1 MAGVLQFTLGLE
13 TAKFLEGMK
22 LSAGHII
29 SLAKVG
35 EGLKVVMEGVWGQI
49 ERGAALSELS
59 RRTGESVGTLFQLQK
74 GFKAAGLG
82 AQDVGVAMYHLNKSL
97 GGVNEMGEKTDDIFH
112 KAGLSVADLK
122 KAGGAGAM
130 TAVLEKMSKM
140 SQTSAT
146 KFASSVFGRG
156 EAANM
161 VQLSRSMDEFRDGM
175 KRAKAQAEVFER
187 VAEVFHVIEK
197 AVERVKAKLDP
208 VFLVIAEHIAPAI
221 EKVLAM
227 VNDFDLSPL
236 VNGIGDAFDTFSQAF
251 EEGKVMELLSA
262 GFGAAVEYMGNMIF
276 GLLGN
281 SSFWGGIFDYM
292 VGEFILKWAV
302 LAKLFLNLG
311 VILKAALVTAFEVVL
326 EWIGK
331 IPVVGE
337 KLGLGGYKA
346 DKFGDN
352 YAEEKDKASG
362 ANEMVDGWVKS
373 GMDRMG
379 KARDGMGKAWAEA
392 SSAAGGPEQD
402 RLNDLVGGLL
412 GRKRTKEGGKKGKTK
427 EGGDEALALG
437 GGHQVQAT
445 GIEKM
450 GFVFG
455 GGMATDHN
463 ATTARNTTTMVAQL
477 GQLVAGNARGNNF
490 GGELTNGHAA

>member
-1 MAGVLQFTLGLE
+1 
-13 TAKFLEGMK
+13 
-22 LSAGHII
+22 
-29 SLAKVG
+29 
-35 EGLKVVMEGVWGQI
+35 
-49 ERGAALSELS
+49 
-59 RRTGESVGTLFQLQK
+59 
-74 GFKAAGLG
+74 
-82 AQDVGVAMYHLNKSL
+82 
-97 GGVNEMGEKTDDIFH
+97 MGEKTGDIF
-112 KAGLSVADLK
+112 KQAGLSVGDLK
-122 KAGGAGAM
+122 KAGGSGAM

-311 VILKAALVTAFEVVL
+311 VILKAGFEAALEVIFEG
-326 EWIGK
+326 IGN
-331 IPVVGE
+331 IPGKFLNAWGE
-337 KLGLGGYKA
+337 ALGQMSPGFKSLMDTLGIKDLSKSVGLGGYKA
-346 DKFGDN
+346 RKFGDI

>member
-1 MAGVLQFTLGLE
+1 MGNVLEFTLGLQVN
-13 TAKFLEGMK
+13 KFLEGMN
-22 LSAGHII
+22 LGAGSII
-29 SLAKVG
+29 SMAKVS

-82 AQDVGVAMYHLNKSL
+82 AEDVGVAMYHLNKSL
-97 GGVNEMGEKTDDIFH
+97 GGLNEMGEKTGDIF
-112 KAGLSVADLK
+112 KQAGLSVGDLK
-122 KAGGAGAM
+122 KAGGAGSM

-175 KRAKAQAEVFER
+175 KRAAAQAEVFER
-187 VAEVFHVIEK
+187 VAKVFHVIEK

-251 EEGKVMELLSA
+251 EEGKVMELLVA
-262 GFGAAVEYMGNMIF
+262 GFGAAVEYMGDLIT
-276 GLLGN
+276 GVLG
-281 SSFWGGIFDYM
+281 SSTFWKGIFDEM
-292 VGEFILKWAV
+292 LGEFILGFAV
-302 LAKLFLNLG
+302 IAKLFLNLG

-362 ANEMVDGWVKS
+362 ANEMVDGWI
-373 GMDRMG
+373 
-379 KARDGMGKAWAEA
+379 KAGAEKTLGGRREVLQSLA
-392 SSAAGGPEQD
+392 DAHANAGGPQQD
-402 RLNDLVGGLL
+402 QFNDLVNGLL
-412 GRKRTKEGGKKGKTK
+412 GRKRAKEGGKKGKTK

-463 ATTARNTTTMVAQL
+463 ATTARNTTKMVEQL
-477 GQLVAGNARGNNF
+477 GQLVAGKASGNDF